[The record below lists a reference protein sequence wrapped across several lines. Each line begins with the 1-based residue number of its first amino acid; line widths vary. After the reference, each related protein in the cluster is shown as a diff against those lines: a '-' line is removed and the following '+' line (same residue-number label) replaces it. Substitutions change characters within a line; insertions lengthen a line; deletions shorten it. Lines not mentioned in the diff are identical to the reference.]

1 MEQRKGWLT
10 SGAFARLC
18 GTTKETLRHYKNVGL
33 LRPAHQGENG
43 YFYYDAGQFYDFYA
57 VTIFRQTGT
66 PLEEIRRCL
75 EGQDP
80 AGTLAL
86 LREQRER
93 LEAERKKLA
102 QMEFV
107 LSGAIHSL
115 ELGTAPDL
123 TPRIAWFP
131 KEYLLAIPAE
141 DLEAAM
147 PPGAGEEEMLIAV
160 LERYRALCSQYGLET
175 SHQLGAIHRPEETAG
190 PGTISHLYTR
200 IQEPAGCPYC
210 LEKPAGNYLC
220 LCCRGRWDI
229 SQGYAV
235 LSQHVQREG
244 LETAGSVYACDL
256 AGFILNGVEKNA
268 VSMISVLIAP
278 RGR

>member
-1 MEQRKGWLT
+1 MERRKGWLT

-66 PLEEIRRCL
+66 PLEEILRCL

-160 LERYRALCSQYGLET
+160 LERCRALCSQYGLET

-200 IQEPAGCPYC
+200 IKEPGGCAYC

-235 LSQHVQREG
+235 LSQHIQREG
-244 LETAGSVYACDL
+244 LETAGGVYACDL
-256 AGFILNGVEKNA
+256 AGFILNGVEDNA
-268 VSMISVLIAP
+268 VSMISILIAP
-278 RGR
+278 GGR